1 MGEIQ
6 EVQLCIKET
15 KEPSSPKDASATHQ
29 PLSLKLRKWQWQ
41 LLAAISIIFVLA
53 GQSVGTLLGRFY
65 FNEGGNSKWVATL
78 VQSAAFPIL
87 LIPLYFI
94 SSPTTRTPQQPS
106 LTTLSFIYI
115 FIGLVVVAAGM
126 MYSYGLLYLPVSTY
140 SLICATQLGFN
151 AIFSYFIN
159 SQKLTPYI
167 LNSVVLLT
175 FSASLLGVQSDS
187 TNHKPI
193 PKGEYAIG
201 FVCTLGASALYS
213 LLLSLTQLAFQKVL
227 KKETLS
233 VILEIQIYPSAVATC
248 AGLVGLFASGDWKDL
263 KGEMEGFREGKVS
276 YVMTLV
282 WTAVSWQVFSV
293 GSLFLIYEVS
303 SLFCNVIGT
312 VGLPVIPILAVV
324 FFHDKM
330 DGVKIVAMLLAVWG
344 FLSYIYQHYLDDS
357 KSRRSRSTGN
367 EVDKKTDTST

>member
-6 EVQLCIKET
+6 EVHLCIK
-15 KEPSSPKDASATHQ
+15 
-29 PLSLKLRKWQWQ
+29 
-41 LLAAISIIFVLA
+41 
-53 GQSVGTLLGRFY
+53 
-65 FNEGGNSKWVATL
+65 GGNSKWVSTL
-78 VQSAAFPIL
+78 VQSAAFPTL

-106 LTTLSFIYI
+106 LTTLFFIYI
-115 FIGLVVVAAGM
+115 FIGLVVVAASM

-167 LNSVVLLT
+167 FNSVVLLT

-187 TNHKPI
+187 TNHIPI

-201 FVCTLGASALYS
+201 FLCKGDYAIGFLCTLGASALYS
-213 LLLSLTQLAFQKVL
+213 LSLSLAQLAFQKVL

-248 AGLVGLFASGDWKDL
+248 ACLVGLFASGDWKDL
-263 KGEMEGFREGKVS
+263 KGEIEGFKEGKVS

-303 SLFCNVIGT
+303 SLFCNVIST
-312 VGLPVIPILAVV
+312 LGLPVIPILAVV

-330 DGVKIVAMLLAVWG
+330 DGLKIVVMLLAVWG

-357 KSRRSRSTGN
+357 KSRKSKSTGN
-367 EVDKKTDTST
+367 EVDQKTDTST